1 MGRPDD
7 VDSDSYTSACSEF
20 YYANHAIID
29 KVGNLGG
36 RLASSG
42 AMAGSD
48 AGGQEWA
55 KQYDASLVRSCR
67 LAPTS
72 ASRWATWPT
81 FSTPR

>member
-1 MGRPDD
+1 MGRPVD
-7 VDSDSYTSACSEF
+7 VDSDSYTSARSEF
-20 YYANHAIID
+20 YYANHAVID
-29 KVGNLGG
+29 KVG
-36 RLASSG
+36 SSG